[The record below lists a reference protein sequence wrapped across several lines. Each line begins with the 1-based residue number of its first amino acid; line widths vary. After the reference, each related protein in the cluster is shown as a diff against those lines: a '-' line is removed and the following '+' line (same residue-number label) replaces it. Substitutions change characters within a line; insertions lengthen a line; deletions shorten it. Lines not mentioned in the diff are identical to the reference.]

1 MRGLIPGLLVSALM
15 GFPVSAPYGAG
26 VETLG
31 AMASSHIEGC
41 GAPQAHL
48 PTCSYEHM
56 FI

>member
-1 MRGLIPGLLVSALM
+1 MRGLTSRTFGQCSYR
-15 GFPVSAPYGAG
+15 FPVEAPYRAG

-31 AMASSHIEGC
+31 AMAPSHIEGS